1 MGRRA
6 SPSRASRDDAGR
18 DDDGARWRLEDGIG
32 ATRARLCGALLFALG
47 VAVFV
52 GATIAALSF
61 VDGEADDAFRYY
73 SLIVPVTLPPPSS
86 SSTSTGSP
94 SASSRRRE
102 PNRAP
107 SRPPIERYEPPN
119 GIDV

>member
-1 MGRRA
+1 M
-6 SPSRASRDDAGR
+6 
-18 DDDGARWRLEDGIG
+18 EDGIG

-73 SLIVPVTLPPPSS
+73 SLIVPVTLPATIIFVYLNWLSVS
-86 SSTSTGSP
+86 FFKT
-94 SASSRRRE
+94 A
-102 PNRAP
+102 
-107 SRPPIERYEPPN
+107 
-119 GIDV
+119 

>member
-1 MGRRA
+1 MIESGSNANPRVDA
-6 SPSRASRDDAGR
+6 LEKTPSRASRDDAGR

-73 SLIVPVTLPPPSS
+73 SLIVPVTLPATIIFVYLNWLSVS
-86 SSTSTGSP
+86 FFKT
-94 SASSRRRE
+94 A
-102 PNRAP
+102 
-107 SRPPIERYEPPN
+107 
-119 GIDV
+119 